1 MAVSVYLCLFN
12 KKQISMVMKNHIVSS
27 AFFLFLSLLFTGFLS
42 SCSDDDETS
51 TGRTGTEVISLIK
64 KHLYDNE
71 GNVKAIR
78 LTDYQAGEYA
88 LIADRK
94 EDACEFFAS
103 LTGTD
108 APLNDTYEYQYSFVN
123 AEGKSCK
130 IRITGKA
137 TPQNGIY
144 ATLYFSI
151 PDCSELRIIHI
162 GTTSILNDTNG
173 ETDKTQDIVKVPVMG

>member
-1 MAVSVYLCLFN
+1 
-12 KKQISMVMKNHIVSS
+12 MVMKNHIVSS

-42 SCSDDDETS
+42 SCSDDDDTS
-51 TGRTGTEVISLIK
+51 TGRTGTEIINLIK

-78 LTDYQAGEYA
+78 LADYQAGEYA

-123 AEGKSCK
+123 VEGKSCK

-173 ETDKTQDIVKVPVMG
+173 DTVTVQEIVKVPVMG